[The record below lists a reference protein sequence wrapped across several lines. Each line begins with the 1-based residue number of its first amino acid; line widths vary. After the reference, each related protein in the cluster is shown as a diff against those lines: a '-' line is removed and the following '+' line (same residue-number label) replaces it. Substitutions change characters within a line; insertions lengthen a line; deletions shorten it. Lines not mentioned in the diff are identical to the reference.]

1 AGMEMANAFSE
12 LQDPFDQKARFEE
25 QMKLK
30 EQGEEEVILMDEDFV
45 VALEYG
51 LPPTGGLGVGIDRLV
66 MLLTEAE
73 NIKDVIWFPTLRP
86 KSTEAVAEI
95 TELDQ

>member
-1 AGMEMANAFSE
+1 
-12 LQDPFDQKARFEE
+12 
-25 QMKLK
+25 
-30 EQGEEEVILMDEDFV
+30 MDEDFV

-73 NIKDVIWFPTLRP
+73 NIKDVIWFPTLRGLAGVA
-86 KSTEAVAEI
+86 KCIAVLNPCI
-95 TELDQ
+95 P